1 MGLHGKDRNPMSQTT
16 LAAYIHE
23 QSQQVL
29 TALPLNAAD
38 PLPNL
43 APNQIAATIDHT
55 LLKPEAGEAQIRQL
69 CQEARSFGF
78 ASVCVNPTWVALC
91 ADLLADSAVKTCTVA
106 GFPLGATLTGTK
118 AAETAA
124 VISLGAQEVDM
135 VMNVGRLKDGDYAF
149 IHDDIAAVVA
159 AAHPHGVLVKVIIE
173 TFLLTDAEKVA
184 ASLLTQKA
192 GADFVK
198 TATGFNGGG
207 ATVADVRLMRRTV
220 GPAMGVKAAG
230 GIRTGAD
237 ALQMLGAG
245 ATRLG
250 ASAGV
255 KIIESLRDAVGDVT
269 TTGAVAAAAGRD
281 ASPPRVATGESY

>member
-1 MGLHGKDRNPMSQTT
+1 MTQAELTE
-16 LAAYIHE
+16 YIRE
-23 QSQQVL
+23 QSRHVL
-29 TALPLNAAD
+29 TAPPLSTEASGVD
-38 PLPNL
+38 L
-43 APNQIAATIDHT
+43 APAQIAATIDHT

-69 CQEARSFGF
+69 CQEARAFGF

-91 ADLLADSAVKTCTVA
+91 AELLAESPVKTCTVA
-106 GFPLGATLTGTK
+106 GFPLGATLTSVK
-118 AAETAA
+118 AAETSA
-124 VISLGAQEVDM
+124 VIGLGALEVDM
-135 VMNVGRLKDGDYAF
+135 VLNVGRLKDGAYALVY
-149 IHDDIAAVVA
+149 DDIAAVVA

-184 ASLLTQKA
+184 ASLLTQRA

-220 GPAMGVKAAG
+220 GPTMGVKAAG
-230 GIRTGAD
+230 GIRSGAD
-237 ALQMLGAG
+237 ALQMLAAG

-255 KIIESLRDAVGDVT
+255 KIIESFRDAAP
-269 TTGAVAAAAGRD
+269 TGAVDSAAGGN
-281 ASPPRVATGESY
+281 ASPPRGATGESY

>member
-1 MGLHGKDRNPMSQTT
+1 MSQAELAELIRERSQHILATPSTQTNELIPT
-16 LAAYIHE
+16 L
-23 QSQQVL
+23 SP
-29 TALPLNAAD
+29 T
-38 PLPNL
+38 
-43 APNQIAATIDHT
+43 QIAAAVDHT

-69 CQEARSFGF
+69 CQEARAFGF

-91 ADLLADSAVKTCTVA
+91 AEVLADSPVKTCTVA
-106 GFPLGATLTGTK
+106 GFPLGATLTPVK

-124 VISLGAQEVDM
+124 VIDLGAQEVDM
-135 VMNVGRLKDGDYAF
+135 VLNVGRLKDGAYAF
-149 IHDDIAAVVA
+149 VHDDIAAVVA

-173 TFLLTDAEKVA
+173 TFLLTEAEKVA
-184 ASLLTQKA
+184 ASLLTQIA

-207 ATVADVRLMRRTV
+207 ATVADVQLMRRTV
-220 GPAMGVKAAG
+220 GPRLGVKAAG

-255 KIIESLRDAVGDVT
+255 KIIESLRNA
-269 TTGAVAAAAGRD
+269 APAAASGAEAD
-281 ASPPRVATGESY
+281 PVRVVMRESY